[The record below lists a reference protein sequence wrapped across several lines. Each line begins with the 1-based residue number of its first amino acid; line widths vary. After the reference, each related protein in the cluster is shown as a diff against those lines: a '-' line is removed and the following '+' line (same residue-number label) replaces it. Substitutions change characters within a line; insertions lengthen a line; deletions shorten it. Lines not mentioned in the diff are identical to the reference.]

1 MQWEEKRLCHVQLEI
16 LVKMTNSLAK
26 YPICLGLCG
35 ATVAAVAANVMIVKL
50 HEIQI
55 HDRPLLITY
64 VTLFAVTAFAS
75 GAGYAVLAL
84 VGGLRCASA
93 SLLDEIEL
101 EIMREARVL
110 CRNAAHV
117 RKIGSLRY
125 IARRY
130 RRQTVAIRL
139 GTFMYAEPGME
150 ADFLRSIFD
159 NTVNWLFMVS
169 LESPMWAL
177 Y

>member
-1 MQWEEKRLCHVQLEI
+1 MQWEDKRLCHVQLEI
-16 LVKMTNSLAK
+16 LVKMTNSLVK

-35 ATVAAVAANVMIVKL
+35 ATVVTVAANVMIVKL
-50 HEIQI
+50 REIQ
-55 HDRPLLITY
+55 DRSVLITY
-64 VTLFAVTAFAS
+64 FALFAATNFAS
-75 GAGYAVLAL
+75 GSGYAVLAL
-84 VGGLRCASA
+84 MGGLRSTSA

-101 EIMREARVL
+101 EIIREARVL
-110 CRNAAHV
+110 CRNAAHA

-130 RRQTVAIRL
+130 RRQTVAIQL
-139 GTFMYAEPGME
+139 GTFMYAKAGME

-169 LESPMWAL
+169 LQSPLWML
-177 Y
+177 